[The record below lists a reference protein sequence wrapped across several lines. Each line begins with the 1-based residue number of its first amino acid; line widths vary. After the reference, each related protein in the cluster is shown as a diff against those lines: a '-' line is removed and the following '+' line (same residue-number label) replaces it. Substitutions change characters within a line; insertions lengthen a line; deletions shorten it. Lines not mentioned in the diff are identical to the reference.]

1 MKRNRLIVLALML
14 IGLMN
19 AQKVCAQGSTQK
31 WAGHKPA
38 DVYSGKYTDSEG
50 TKTSDAAKV
59 LYLYNL
65 GTKQYLTKG
74 GRWGTQAMSGPQG
87 MAMSLVQV
95 TAGSVYYLQ
104 SSVMCE
110 NYHDGNGYIEFCDGT
125 TNTSAADTL
134 IFTVDQGR
142 NKDATGSGRTT
153 AQMTFT
159 PVTLEG
165 YTNIYQITIT
175 NNNSNAVADARG
187 TFYLCSEKDSEITP
201 KKDITGL
208 NDNSDKWILVTQQ
221 DFLNDFEKAE
231 ASFATPVPA
240 YFTIKDYD
248 FARNDLNISEWKGG
262 TERNVTIVNNS
273 PKPTAPNTVLT
284 PDKAIP
290 TKTTVTTKTEY
301 TYSGTCHYFRSD
313 LQMTTGSHTFSSA
326 KSETK
331 YEGITTVGNET
342 TIHEADGFLS
352 CGRTHNYGISSQDI
366 KLDKIEGGTTQEVTS
381 SGYTYYVG
389 NGYDETKTAVDEDG
403 KALSKEDYWQRLYGG
418 KWTANIHGPQGSIS
432 QKVAIKLRSG
442 WYKVSCDGFTTDGK
456 GYMFASVNRATEGTT
471 DQRAVA
477 PFTKISSVP
486 TTYVKASNLLSSLEG
501 ARQSVTVYVP
511 RKESNSHEP
520 ADNSYIIF
528 GAFTEGG
535 TNSSWTCVDNFSI
548 EYLGD
553 PDTDI
558 IIDENQ
564 TDYDYING
572 QVDTGG
578 NHTMRLYRTFKTDN
592 WNSLVLPVNLT
603 AGQVKTAF
611 GGDTKL
617 SVLQGATA
625 EAPNRIYFTKVDL
638 TDNDATAINAGKL
651 YIIKPQV
658 EMTTLP
664 AGSEAV
670 TRKVTKGDKTFDL
683 SLRTYYTFN
692 QVVLNTELTSGDVSS
707 SVVKGASTDNTGAST
722 DKGYLQM
729 VGTYVKK
736 GTAVTEG
743 TPAIP
748 AKSYILGT
756 PSGATG
762 SKWYYTKVAVNNV
775 KGLRGWLET
784 GKSAPTTDVKF
795 FINGVEEG
803 EVTAIEGI
811 ESSMEVSKRI
821 NSNIYNLN
829 GQLVRSNSVSAE
841 GLDKGIYIIG
851 GKKVVVK

>member
-1 MKRNRLIVLALML
+1 
-14 IGLMN
+14 MN
-19 AQKVCAQGSTQK
+19 AQKVCAQVSAQK

-87 MAMSLVQV
+87 MAMRLVQV
-95 TAGSVYYLQ
+95 TGSSAYYLQ

-125 TNTSAADTL
+125 TNTSAAETL

-142 NKDATGSGRTT
+142 TSDGTGRTT
-153 AQMTFT
+153 ARMKFI

-175 NNNSNAVADARG
+175 NSNTAAVADARG
-187 TFYLCSEKDSEITP
+187 TFYLCSVKDSEITP
-201 KKDITGL
+201 KKDISDL

-231 ASFATPVPA
+231 ATFASPVPA

-248 FARNDLNISEWKGG
+248 FARRDNNISEWKGG
-262 TERNVTIVNNS
+262 TARDVEIVNNV
-273 PKPTAPNTVLT
+273 PIPTTSDEPLPTT

-290 TKTTVTTKTEY
+290 TATTVTTPTKY
-301 TYSGTCHYFRSD
+301 IYSGTCYHYKNEY
-313 LQMTTGSHTFSSA
+313 QVTTRYHSFSGVP
-326 KSETK
+326 SETK
-331 YEGITTVGNET
+331 YNRITKKGDKT
-342 TIHEADGFLS
+342 TIYEADGFLS
-352 CGRTHNYGISSQDI
+352 CGMDHEYGTARQVITLDDI
-366 KLDKIEGGTTQEVTS
+366 KEGTTQEVTS

-389 NGYDETKTAVDEDG
+389 NGYGEDKTTEDEDG
-403 KALSKEDYWQRLYGG
+403 NKYSTAEYLQRLYGG

-486 TTYVKASNLLSSLEG
+486 TTYVKASNLLSSLDG

-664 AGSEAV
+664 DKSEAV

-692 QVVLNTELTSGDVSS
+692 QVVLNKELTSGDVSS
-707 SVVKGASTDNTGAST
+707 SVVQGATDEG
-722 DKGYLQM
+722 GLQM

-736 GTAVTEG
+736 SKEVDG

-756 PSGATG
+756 PSGATD

-784 GKSAPTTDVKF
+784 GKDESTAEGVKF

>member
-1 MKRNRLIVLALML
+1 MRRKDHPISRN
-14 IGLMN
+14 
-19 AQKVCAQGSTQK
+19 
-31 WAGHKPA
+31 HPA
-38 DVYSGKYTDSEG
+38 P
-50 TKTSDAAKV
+50 A
-59 LYLYNL
+59 
-65 GTKQYLTKG
+65 G
-74 GRWGTQAMSGPQG
+74 GR
-87 MAMSLVQV
+87 
-95 TAGSVYYLQ
+95 
-104 SSVMCE
+104 C
-110 NYHDGNGYIEFCDGT
+110 
-125 TNTSAADTL
+125 
-134 IFTVDQGR
+134 
-142 NKDATGSGRTT
+142 
-153 AQMTFT
+153 
-159 PVTLEG
+159 
-165 YTNIYQITIT
+165 
-175 NNNSNAVADARG
+175 AR
-187 TFYLCSEKDSEITP
+187 
-201 KKDITGL
+201 
-208 NDNSDKWILVTQQ
+208 
-221 DFLNDFEKAE
+221 
-231 ASFATPVPA
+231 
-240 YFTIKDYD
+240 
-248 FARNDLNISEWKGG
+248 
-262 TERNVTIVNNS
+262 
-273 PKPTAPNTVLT
+273 
-284 PDKAIP
+284 
-290 TKTTVTTKTEY
+290 
-301 TYSGTCHYFRSD
+301 H
-313 LQMTTGSHTFSSA
+313 
-326 KSETK
+326 
-331 YEGITTVGNET
+331 
-342 TIHEADGFLS
+342 
-352 CGRTHNYGISSQDI
+352 
-366 KLDKIEGGTTQEVTS
+366 
-381 SGYTYYVG
+381 VG
-389 NGYDETKTAVDEDG
+389 NGYGETTTTVDEDG
-403 KALSKEDYWQRLYGG
+403 KALSKNVHWQRLYGG
-418 KWTANIHGPQGSIS
+418 KWTANIHGSEGSIS
-432 QKVAIKLRSG
+432 QKVDITRRSG

-456 GYMFASVNRATEGTT
+456 GYMFASVNRATQGTT

-477 PFTKISSVP
+477 PFTQISSAP

-511 RKESNSHEP
+511 RKEGTTTHEP
-520 ADNSYIIF
+520 ADGSYIIF

-535 TNSSWTCVDNFSI
+535 SASSWTCVDNFSI

-553 PDTDI
+553 PDEDI

-572 QVDTGG
+572 QVDDKG

-638 TDNDATAINAGKL
+638 TDNDAVAINAGKL

-664 AGSEAV
+664 GGSEAV

-692 QVVLNTELTSGDVSS
+692 QVVLNKELTSGDVSS

-722 DKGYLQM
+722 DKGGLQM

-736 GTAVTEG
+736 GTAVAGG
-743 TPAIP
+743 TQAIP

-784 GKSAPTTDVKF
+784 GKDESTAEGVKF

>member
-1 MKRNRLIVLALML
+1 
-14 IGLMN
+14 MN
-19 AQKVCAQGSTQK
+19 AQKVCAQQVSAQK
-31 WAGHKPA
+31 WDGHTPA
-38 DVYSGKYTDSEG
+38 DVYSGSYTDEKG
-50 TKTSDAAKV
+50 NAQTSDAAKV

-87 MAMSLVQV
+87 MAMSLDEY

-110 NYHDGNGYIEFCDGT
+110 NDNRKNGYIEFCDGT
-125 TNTSAADTL
+125 SATSKAETL

-142 NKDATGSGRTT
+142 DGDGNGRTT
-153 AQMTFT
+153 ARMKFI
-159 PVTLEG
+159 PVTLDG

-175 NNNSNAVADARG
+175 NSNSAAVADAQG
-187 TFYLCSEKDSEITP
+187 TFYLCSVKDSEITP
-201 KKDITGL
+201 KKDISGL
-208 NDNSDKWILVTQQ
+208 SDNSDKWILVTQQ

-231 ASFATPVPA
+231 ATFASPVPA

-248 FARNDLNISEWKGG
+248 FARRDNNISEWKGG
-262 TERNVTIVNNS
+262 TARDVEIVNNV
-273 PKPTAPNTVLT
+273 PIPTTSDEPLPTT

-290 TKTTVTTKTEY
+290 TTTTKTTKTY
-301 TYSGTCHYFRSD
+301 TYSIVCTQRRSNNNTED
-313 LQMTTGSHTFSSA
+313 LDPVTHTSTSLLTDDEIINLSKEITSSKDYLPCGHNHA
-326 KSETK
+326 TYSWQNTYLRKQT
-331 YEGITTVGNET
+331 IT
-342 TIHEADGFLS
+342 L
-352 CGRTHNYGISSQDI
+352 
-366 KLDKIEGGTTQEVTS
+366 KKIEEKTEEVTS
-381 SGYTYYVG
+381 DGYIYYVG
-389 NGYDETKTAVDEDG
+389 NGYGETTTTEDEDG
-403 KALSKEDYWQRLYGG
+403 NKYSTDEYLQRLYGG

-432 QKVAIKLRSG
+432 QKVNITLRSG

-456 GYMFASVNRATEGTT
+456 GYMFASVNGSDDGTT

-572 QVDTGG
+572 QVDDKG
-578 NHTMRLYRTFKTDN
+578 NHTMRLYRTFKRDN

-603 AGQVKTAF
+603 AGQVKTTF

-638 TDNDATAINAGKL
+638 TDNDAVAINAGKL

-658 EMTTLP
+658 DMTTLP
-664 AGSEAV
+664 DESKAV
-670 TRKVTKGDKTFDL
+670 TRKVTIGGKTFDL

-692 QVVLNTELTSGDVSS
+692 QVVLDKKLTSGDVSS
-707 SVVKGASTDNTGAST
+707 SVVQGATDEG
-722 DKGYLQM
+722 GLQM

-736 GTAVTEG
+736 GTAVAGG

-784 GKSAPTTDVKF
+784 GKDESTAEGVKF

>member
-1 MKRNRLIVLALML
+1 
-14 IGLMN
+14 MN
-19 AQKVCAQGSTQK
+19 AQKVCAQQVSAQK
-31 WAGHKPA
+31 WDGHTPA
-38 DVYSGKYTDSEG
+38 DVNAGKYTANGIE
-50 TKTSDAAKV
+50 TTSDAAKV

-74 GRWGTQAMSGPQG
+74 GKWGTQAMSGPQG
-87 MAMSLVQV
+87 MAMSLVKV
-95 TAGSVYYLQ
+95 TGSSAYYLQ
-104 SSVMCE
+104 SSVKCE
-110 NYHDGNGYIEFCDGT
+110 NFKQGYGYIEFCDGT
-125 TNTSAADTL
+125 TNTSIHETL

-142 NKDATGSGRTT
+142 DGSGNGRKT
-153 AQMTFT
+153 AQMKFI
-159 PVTLEG
+159 PVESAD

-175 NNNSNAVADARG
+175 NNNSGAVEDARG
-187 TFYLCSEKDSEITP
+187 TFYLCSVKDSEITP
-201 KKDITGL
+201 KKDISGL
-208 NDNSDKWILVTQQ
+208 TDNSDKWILVTQQ
-221 DFLNDFEKAE
+221 DFLNYFEKAE
-231 ASFATPVPA
+231 ASSASPVPA

-248 FARNDLNISEWKGG
+248 FARNDKDISYWKGG
-262 TERNVTIVNNS
+262 TKRDVTIANNT
-273 PKPTAPNTVLT
+273 PTPTT

-290 TKTTVTTKTEY
+290 TTTETTTTTY
-301 TYSGTCHYFRSD
+301 IYSGTCYYYRSD
-313 LQMTTGSHTFSSA
+313 LHIQTRSHTFSGA
-326 KSETK
+326 QSETK
-331 YEGITTVGNET
+331 YNRITNKGDGT
-342 TIHEADGFLS
+342 TINTGFLS
-352 CGRTHNYGISSQDI
+352 CGQTHEYGTARQEITLDDI
-366 KLDKIEGGTTQEVTS
+366 EKTTQEVTS

-389 NGYDETKTAVDEDG
+389 NGYVDNGTTKEDEDG
-403 KALSKEDYWQRLYGG
+403 NKYSKDEFWQRLYGG
-418 KWTANIHGPQGSIS
+418 KWTANIHGKQGSIS
-432 QKVAIKLRSG
+432 QKVDIKLRSG
-442 WYKVSCDGFTTDGK
+442 WYKVSCDGFTTDGN
-456 GYMFASVNRATEGTT
+456 GYLFASVNGSKDGTT

-477 PFTKISSVP
+477 PFTKISSAP

-511 RKESNSHEP
+511 RKDINSHEP
-520 ADNSYIIF
+520 AADSYIIF

-535 TNSSWTCVDNFSI
+535 SASSWTCVDNFSI

-558 IIDENQ
+558 IIDEDQ
-564 TDYDYING
+564 TDFGYING
-572 QVDTGG
+572 QVDDQG
-578 NHTMRLYRTFKTDN
+578 NHTMRLHRTFKTDN

-638 TDNDATAINAGKL
+638 TDNDAPAISAGKL

-664 AGSEAV
+664 DKSEAV
-670 TRKVTKGDKTFDL
+670 TRKVTIGGKTFDL

-692 QVVLNTELTSGDVSS
+692 QVVLNTVLESGNVKS
-707 SVVKGASTDNTGAST
+707 SVVQGATDEG
-722 DKGYLQM
+722 GLQM

-736 GTAVTEG
+736 GKDVTEG
-743 TPAIP
+743 TTAIP
-748 AKSYILGT
+748 VNSYILGT
-756 PSGATG
+756 PKNATD
-762 SKWYYTKVAVNNV
+762 SKWYYTTVAVNNV

-784 GKSAPTTDVKF
+784 GKSAPNTDVKF

>member
-19 AQKVCAQGSTQK
+19 AQKVCAQGSTQR
-31 WAGHKPA
+31 WAGHTPT
-38 DVYSGKYTDSEG
+38 DVNSGTGASRIF
-50 TKTSDAAKV
+50 
-59 LYLYNL
+59 YLYNL
-65 GTKQYLTKG
+65 GTGNYLAKG
-74 GRWGTQAMSGPQG
+74 GYWGTQAVSGNQALP
-87 MAMSLVQV
+87 MTLVQV
-95 TAGSVYYLQ
+95 RAGSVYYLET
-104 SSVMCE
+104 SVKCE
-110 NYHDGNGYIEFCDGT
+110 NLKSGNGYLEFMDKTGS
-125 TNTSAADTL
+125 TSTADALVFYT
-134 IFTVDQGR
+134 DQGR
-142 NKDATGSGRTT
+142 TSDGAGRST
-153 AQMTFT
+153 AQMTFKS
-159 PVTLEG
+159 VTVEG
-165 YTNIYQITIT
+165 YTNIYQITCT
-175 NNNSNAVADARG
+175 ANNSTNADYKG
-187 TFYLCSEKDSEITP
+187 TFYLTDKNGIITP
-201 KKDITGL
+201 VKEAGL
-208 NDNSDKWILVTQQ
+208 EGDNSDKWILVTQQ
-221 DFLNDFEKAE
+221 DFLNEFATAE
-231 ASFATPVPA
+231 ATTAKPAPA
-240 YFTIKDYD
+240 YFILKDYD
-248 FARNDLNISEWKGG
+248 FARNDNNISNWKGG
-262 TERNVTIVNNS
+262 TARDVEIVNNV
-273 PKPTAPNTVLT
+273 PIPTTSDEPLPTT

-290 TKTTVTTKTEY
+290 TTTTVTTPTKY
-301 TYSGTCHYFRSD
+301 TYSGTCTYNNRIFGTS
-313 LQMTTGSHTFSSA
+313 SHKFTDA

-331 YEGITTVGNET
+331 YDGITKKGDKT
-342 TIHEADGFLS
+342 TIYEADGFLS
-352 CGRTHNYGISSQDI
+352 CGMDHEYGTARQVITLDDI
-366 KLDKIEGGTTQEVTS
+366 KEGTTQEVTT
-381 SGYTYYVG
+381 GYTYYIG
-389 NGYDETKTAVDEDG
+389 NGYGEKELPKYTDEEGNEYWEDEDG
-403 KALSKEDYWQRLYGG
+403 TKYYDSGFKYYQKVYGG
-418 KWTANIHGPQGSIS
+418 NWTANIHGANGSIS
-432 QKVAIKLRSG
+432 QKVNITLRSG

-456 GYMFASVNRATEGTT
+456 GYMFASVNGSDDGTT

-477 PFTKISSVP
+477 PFTQISSAP

-511 RKESNSHEP
+511 RKEINSHEP

-553 PDTDI
+553 PDPEYDI

-572 QVDTGG
+572 QVDTKG

-603 AGQVKTAF
+603 AGQVKTTF

-617 SVLQGATA
+617 SVLEGAKE

-638 TDNDATAINAGKL
+638 TDDDAPAISAGKL

-670 TRKVTKGDKTFDL
+670 TRKVTKGDKTFNL
-683 SLRTYYTFN
+683 SLSTYYTFN
-692 QVVLNTELTSGDVSS
+692 QVVLNKELTSGAVSS
-707 SVVKGASTDNTGAST
+707 KVVQGATDEG
-722 DKGYLQM
+722 GLQM

-736 GTAVTEG
+736 SKEVDG

-756 PSGATG
+756 PSGATD

-784 GKSAPTTDVKF
+784 GKSESTPGVKF
-795 FINGVEEG
+795 VINGVEEG

>member
-1 MKRNRLIVLALML
+1 
-14 IGLMN
+14 MN
-19 AQKVCAQGSTQK
+19 AQKVCAQISTQR
-31 WAGHKPA
+31 WAGHAPA
-38 DVYSGKYTDSEG
+38 DVYSGTGASRIF
-50 TKTSDAAKV
+50 
-59 LYLYNL
+59 YLYNL
-65 GTKQYLTKG
+65 GTGNYLAKG
-74 GRWGTQAMSGPQG
+74 GYWGTQAVSGNQALP
-87 MAMSLVQV
+87 MTLVQV
-95 TAGSVYYLQ
+95 TAGRVYYLET
-104 SSVMCE
+104 SVKCE
-110 NYHDGNGYIEFCDGT
+110 NFKSGNGYLEFMDK
-125 TNTSAADTL
+125 TSSTSLADALVFYT
-134 IFTVDQGR
+134 DQGR
-142 NKDATGSGRTT
+142 TSQGAGRST
-153 AQMTFT
+153 AQMTFKS
-159 PVTLEG
+159 VTVEG
-165 YTNIYQITIT
+165 YTNIYQITCT
-175 NNNSNAVADARG
+175 ANNSTNKDYKG
-187 TFYLCSEKDSEITP
+187 TFYLTDKNGIITP
-201 KKDITGL
+201 VKEAGL
-208 NDNSDKWILVTQQ
+208 EGDNSDKWILVTQQ
-221 DFLNDFEKAE
+221 DFLNEFATAE
-231 ASFATPVPA
+231 ATTAKPAPA
-240 YFTIKDYD
+240 YFILKDYD
-248 FARNDLNISEWKGG
+248 FARNDNNISEWKGG
-262 TERNVTIVNNS
+262 TGRDVTIVNND
-273 PKPTAPNTVLT
+273 PTPTT
-284 PDKAIP
+284 PADAIG
-290 TKTTVTTKTEY
+290 TTTTVTTPKTY
-301 TYSGTCHYFRSD
+301 TYSVVCTQGATWGNQEQLTAVTCTSTSLKTDDETLNSSKDITNRNSYLNCGHNHSTSSWDDNYLRKQTITLVGIED
-313 LQMTTGSHTFSSA
+313 EKTEEVTTG
-326 KSETK
+326 
-331 YEGITTVGNET
+331 
-342 TIHEADGFLS
+342 
-352 CGRTHNYGISSQDI
+352 
-366 KLDKIEGGTTQEVTS
+366 
-381 SGYTYYVG
+381 GYTYYIG
-389 NGYDETKTAVDEDG
+389 NGYGESELPKYTDEDG
-403 KALSKEDYWQRLYGG
+403 NAYWEDEDGTKYYDSGFKYYQKVYGG
-418 KWTANIHGPQGSIS
+418 NWTANIHGANGSIS
-432 QKVAIKLRSG
+432 QEVAITLRSG

-456 GYMFASVNRATEGTT
+456 GYMFASVNGATDGTT

-477 PFTKISSVP
+477 PFTKISSAP

-511 RKESNSHEP
+511 RKESTSHEP
-520 ADNSYIIF
+520 AADSYIIF
-528 GAFTEGG
+528 GAFTAGG
-535 TNSSWTCVDNFSI
+535 SETSWTCVDNFSI

-553 PDTDI
+553 PDEDI

-572 QVDTGG
+572 QVDTEG

-617 SVLQGATA
+617 SVLQGATE

-638 TDNDATAINAGKL
+638 TDDDATAINAGKL

-664 AGSEAV
+664 DESKAV
-670 TRKVTKGDKTFDL
+670 TRKVTIGGKTFDL

-692 QVVLNTELTSGDVSS
+692 QVVLNTNLESGNVSS
-707 SVVKGASTDNTGAST
+707 SVVPGASTDE
-722 DKGYLQM
+722 GYLQM

-736 GTAVTEG
+736 GKDVAEG
-743 TPAIP
+743 TTAIP

>member
-19 AQKVCAQGSTQK
+19 AQKVCAQISTQR
-31 WAGHKPA
+31 WAGHAPA
-38 DVYSGKYTDSEG
+38 DVYSGTGASRIF
-50 TKTSDAAKV
+50 
-59 LYLYNL
+59 YLYNL
-65 GTKQYLTKG
+65 GTGNYLAKG
-74 GRWGTQAMSGPQG
+74 GYWGTQAVSGNQALP
-87 MAMSLVQV
+87 MTLVQV
-95 TAGSVYYLQ
+95 TAGSVYYLET
-104 SSVMCE
+104 SVKCE
-110 NYHDGNGYIEFCDGT
+110 NLTSGNGYLEFMDKTGS
-125 TNTSAADTL
+125 TSTADALVFYT
-134 IFTVDQGR
+134 DQGR
-142 NKDATGSGRTT
+142 TSDGAGRST
-153 AQMTFT
+153 AQMKFKS
-159 PVTLEG
+159 VTVEG
-165 YTNIYQITIT
+165 YTNIYQITCT
-175 NNNSNAVADARG
+175 ANNSTNQDYKG
-187 TFYLCSEKDSEITP
+187 TFYLTDKNGIITP
-201 KKDITGL
+201 VKEAGL
-208 NDNSDKWILVTQQ
+208 EGDNSDKWILVTQQ
-221 DFLNDFEKAE
+221 DFLNEFATAE
-231 ASFATPVPA
+231 ATTAKPAPA
-240 YFTIKDYD
+240 YFILKDYD

-262 TERNVTIVNNS
+262 TGRDVTIVNND
-273 PKPTAPNTVLT
+273 PTPTT
-284 PDKAIP
+284 PADAIG
-290 TKTTVTTKTEY
+290 TTTTVTTPTKYKYHVVCTYYTNSRQTKTTTHECDINSETLYGNIKNVNDKTVLTENFVSCDKYGKHLSNYGVTYDYGIKQQELTLTLKEGGKTE
-301 TYSGTCHYFRSD
+301 
-313 LQMTTGSHTFSSA
+313 
-326 KSETK
+326 
-331 YEGITTVGNET
+331 
-342 TIHEADGFLS
+342 
-352 CGRTHNYGISSQDI
+352 
-366 KLDKIEGGTTQEVTS
+366 EVTT
-381 SGYTYYVG
+381 GYTYYIG
-389 NGYDETKTAVDEDG
+389 NGYGESELPKYTDEDDNEYWEDEDG
-403 KALSKEDYWQRLYGG
+403 TKYYDSGFKYYQKVYGG
-418 KWTANIHGPQGSIS
+418 NWTANIHGANGSIS
-432 QKVAIKLRSG
+432 QKVNITLRSG

-456 GYMFASVNRATEGTT
+456 GYMFASVKGATEGTT

-511 RKESNSHEP
+511 RKESTSHEP
-520 ADNSYIIF
+520 ADGSYIIF

-535 TNSSWTCVDNFSI
+535 SASSWTCVDNFSI

-558 IIDENQ
+558 IIDEDQ

-638 TDNDATAINAGKL
+638 TDNDAVAINAGKL

-664 AGSEAV
+664 DKSEAV

-692 QVVLNTELTSGDVSS
+692 QVVLNKELTSGDVSS
-707 SVVKGASTDNTGAST
+707 SVVQGATDEG
-722 DKGYLQM
+722 GLQM

-736 GTAVTEG
+736 GKDVTEG
-743 TPAIP
+743 TTAIP
-748 AKSYILGT
+748 AYSYILGT
-756 PSGATG
+756 PSDKTD
-762 SKWYYTKVAVNNV
+762 SKWYYTKVDVNNV

-784 GKSAPTTDVKF
+784 GKSESTPGVKF
-795 FINGVEEG
+795 VINGVEEG

>member
-1 MKRNRLIVLALML
+1 
-14 IGLMN
+14 MN
-19 AQKVCAQGSTQK
+19 AQKVCAQQVSAQK
-31 WAGHKPA
+31 WDGHTPA
-38 DVYSGKYTDSEG
+38 DVYSGSYTDEKG
-50 TKTSDAAKV
+50 NAQTSDAAKV

-87 MAMSLVQV
+87 MPMRLVQV
-95 TAGSVYYLQ
+95 TASSVYYLQ
-104 SSVMCE
+104 SSVKRE
-110 NYHDGNGYIEFCDGT
+110 GGDDYGYIEFCDGT
-125 TNTSAADTL
+125 TNTSALDTL

-142 NKDATGSGRTT
+142 DGSGNGRKT
-153 AQMTFT
+153 AQMKFI
-159 PVTLEG
+159 PVESAA
-165 YTNIYQITIT
+165 NIYQITIT
-175 NNNSNAVADARG
+175 NNNSGAVEDARG
-187 TFYLCSEKDSEITP
+187 TFYLCSVKDSEITP
-201 KKDITGL
+201 KKDISGL

-221 DFLNDFEKAE
+221 DFLNYFEKAE
-231 ASFATPVPA
+231 ASSASPVPA

-248 FARNDLNISEWKGG
+248 FARNDLNISYWKGG
-262 TERNVTIVNNS
+262 TKRDVTIANNT
-273 PKPTAPNTVLT
+273 PTPTT

-290 TKTTVTTKTEY
+290 TTTTKTTPKTY
-301 TYSGTCHYFRSD
+301 TYKVECTQGRNSYSEKTLDPVTRDSTLLLTNDETLNVPQDITDRYLFCGHDHSTRNTNLRKQTITLVHIED
-313 LQMTTGSHTFSSA
+313 EKTEEVTTG
-326 KSETK
+326 
-331 YEGITTVGNET
+331 
-342 TIHEADGFLS
+342 
-352 CGRTHNYGISSQDI
+352 
-366 KLDKIEGGTTQEVTS
+366 
-381 SGYTYYVG
+381 GYTYYVG
-389 NGYDETKTAVDEDG
+389 NGYGETTTTVDEDG
-403 KALSKEDYWQRLYGG
+403 KALSKNVHWQRLYGG
-418 KWTANIHGPQGSIS
+418 KWTANIHGSEGSIS
-432 QKVAIKLRSG
+432 QKVDITRRSG

-511 RKESNSHEP
+511 RKEGTTTHEP

-528 GAFTEGG
+528 GAFTADGSA
-535 TNSSWTCVDNFSI
+535 SSWTCVDNFSI

-553 PDTDI
+553 PDEDI

-572 QVDTGG
+572 QVDTKG
-578 NHTMRLYRTFKTDN
+578 NHTMRLYRTFKRDN

-603 AGQVKTAF
+603 AGQVKTTF

-638 TDNDATAINAGKL
+638 TDNDAPAISAGKL

-664 AGSEAV
+664 DESEAV
-670 TRKVTKGDKTFDL
+670 TRKVTIGGQTFNL

-692 QVVLNTELTSGDVSS
+692 QVVLDKKLTSGDVSS
-707 SVVKGASTDNTGAST
+707 SVVQGATDEG
-722 DKGYLQM
+722 GLQM

-736 GTAVTEG
+736 GTAVAGG

-784 GKSAPTTDVKF
+784 GKDESTPEGVKF

>member
-14 IGLMN
+14 IGLLN
-19 AQKVCAQGSTQK
+19 AQKVCAQVSAQK
-31 WAGHKPA
+31 WAGHKPE
-38 DVYSGKYTDSEG
+38 DVCSGKYTDEEG
-50 TKTSDAAKV
+50 TKTSEAAKV

-87 MAMSLVQV
+87 MAMSLVEY
-95 TAGSVYYLQ
+95 TASSVYYLE
-104 SSVMCE
+104 SSVKCE
-110 NYHDGNGYIEFCDGT
+110 TLESGNGYIEFCDGT
-125 TNTSAADTL
+125 TNTSALDTL

-142 NKDATGSGRTT
+142 TAGTGAGRTT
-153 AQMTFT
+153 ARMKFI
-159 PVTLEG
+159 PVELAG

-175 NNNSNAVADARG
+175 NSNANAVADARG
-187 TFYLCSEKDSEITP
+187 TFYLCSVKDSEITP
-201 KKDITGL
+201 KKDISGL

-221 DFLNDFEKAE
+221 DFLNYFEKAE
-231 ASFATPVPA
+231 ASSASPVPA

-262 TERNVTIVNNS
+262 SERNVTIVNNY

-290 TKTTVTTKTEY
+290 TKETVTTATTYK
-301 TYSGTCHYFRSD
+301 YSGTCHYYTSSWHILTD
-313 LQMTTGSHTFSSA
+313 SHEFSSVP
-326 KSETK
+326 SEKK
-331 YEGITTVGNET
+331 YNGITNKGDGT
-342 TIHEADGFLS
+342 TINTGFLS
-352 CGRTHNYGISSQDI
+352 CGQKHEYGTARQQITLDDI
-366 KLDKIEGGTTQEVTS
+366 VETTQEVTS

-389 NGYDETKTAVDEDG
+389 NGYDETTTTVDEDG
-403 KALSKEDYWQRLYGG
+403 KALSKNVHWQRLYGG
-418 KWTANIHGPQGSIS
+418 KWTANIHGSEGSIS
-432 QKVAIKLRSG
+432 QKVDITRRSG

-456 GYMFASVNRATEGTT
+456 GYMFASVNRATVGTT

-511 RKESNSHEP
+511 RKEGTTTHEP
-520 ADNSYIIF
+520 KAGSYIIF

-535 TNSSWTCVDNFSI
+535 SASSWTCVDNFSI

-558 IIDENQ
+558 IIDEDQ
-564 TDYDYING
+564 TDFDYING
-572 QVDTGG
+572 QVANDG
-578 NHTMRLYRTFKTDN
+578 NHTMRLHRTFKTDN

-603 AGQVKTAF
+603 AGQVKTTF

-638 TDNDATAINAGKL
+638 TDNDAVAINAGKL

-664 AGSEAV
+664 EGSEAV

-692 QVVLNTELTSGDVSS
+692 QVVLDKELTSGDVSTK
-707 SVVKGASTDNTGAST
+707 VVQGATDEG
-722 DKGYLQM
+722 GLQM

-736 GTAVTEG
+736 GIKVDG
-743 TPAIP
+743 TTAIP

-756 PSGATG
+756 PSGATD

-784 GKSAPTTDVKF
+784 GKSAPAAEEVKF

>member
-14 IGLMN
+14 IGLLN
-19 AQKVCAQGSTQK
+19 AQKVCAQVSAQK
-31 WAGHKPA
+31 WAGHTPA
-38 DVYSGKYTDSEG
+38 DVNAGKYTANGIE
-50 TKTSDAAKV
+50 TTSDAAKV

-87 MAMSLVQV
+87 MAMRLVQV
-95 TAGSVYYLQ
+95 TGSSAYYLE
-104 SSVMCE
+104 SSVKCE
-110 NYHDGNGYIEFCDGT
+110 TLDSGNGYIEFCDGT
-125 TNTSAADTL
+125 TNTSALDTL

-142 NKDATGSGRTT
+142 TAGTGAGRTT
-153 AQMTFT
+153 ARMKFI
-159 PVTLEG
+159 PVKLAG

-175 NNNSNAVADARG
+175 NNNSNAVADAQG
-187 TFYLCSEKDSEITP
+187 TFYLCSVKDSEITP
-201 KKDITGL
+201 KKDINGL

-221 DFLNDFEKAE
+221 DFLNYFEKAE
-231 ASFATPVPA
+231 ASSASPVPA

-290 TKTTVTTKTEY
+290 TTETVTTATTYK
-301 TYSGTCHYFRSD
+301 YSGTCTFYTDWPHTSTD
-313 LQMTTGSHTFSSA
+313 SHTFSNVP
-326 KSETK
+326 SETK
-331 YEGITTVGNET
+331 YNGITDVKDGT
-342 TIHEADGFLS
+342 TINSNFLS
-352 CGRTHNYGISSQDI
+352 CGQRHRYGTSSQEI
-366 KLDKIEGGTTQEVTS
+366 TLDEIVETTQEVTNV
-381 SGYTYYVG
+381 GYTYYVG
-389 NGYDETKTAVDEDG
+389 NGYDETTTTVDEDG
-403 KALSKEDYWQRLYGG
+403 KALSKNVHWQRLYGG
-418 KWTANIHGPQGSIS
+418 KWTANIHGSEGSIS
-432 QKVAIKLRSG
+432 QKVDIKLRSG
-442 WYKVSCDGFTTDGK
+442 WYKVSCDGFTTDGN
-456 GYMFASVNRATEGTT
+456 GYLFASVNGSKDGTT

-477 PFTKISSVP
+477 PFTQISSAP

-511 RKESNSHEP
+511 RKESTSHEP
-520 ADNSYIIF
+520 AADSYIIF
-528 GAFTEGG
+528 GAFTADGSA
-535 TNSSWTCVDNFSI
+535 SSWTCVDNFSI

-553 PDTDI
+553 PDEDI

-572 QVDTGG
+572 QVDDKG

-638 TDNDATAINAGKL
+638 TDNDAPAISAGKL

-664 AGSEAV
+664 DKSEAV

-692 QVVLNTELTSGDVSS
+692 QVVLDKELTSGDVSTK
-707 SVVKGASTDNTGAST
+707 VVQGATDEG
-722 DKGYLQM
+722 GLQM

-736 GTAVTEG
+736 GKDVTEG
-743 TPAIP
+743 TTAIP
-748 AKSYILGT
+748 VNSYILGT
-756 PSGATG
+756 PKNATD
-762 SKWYYTKVAVNNV
+762 SKWYYTTVAVNNV

-784 GKSAPTTDVKF
+784 GKSAPNTDVKF

>member
-1 MKRNRLIVLALML
+1 ML

-19 AQKVCAQGSTQK
+19 AQKVCAQQVSAQK
-31 WAGHKPA
+31 WDGHTPA
-38 DVYSGKYTDSEG
+38 QVYSGSYTYKGE

-74 GRWGTQAMSGPQG
+74 GKWGTQAMSGPQG

-110 NYHDGNGYIEFCDGT
+110 NYHSGNGYIEFCDGT
-125 TNTSAADTL
+125 TNTSAAETL

-142 NKDATGSGRTT
+142 TSDGTGRTT
-153 AQMTFT
+153 ARMKFI

-175 NNNSNAVADARG
+175 NSNTAAVADARG
-187 TFYLCSEKDSEITP
+187 TFYLCSVKDSEITP
-201 KKDITGL
+201 KKDISDL

-231 ASFATPVPA
+231 ATFASPVPA

-248 FARNDLNISEWKGG
+248 FARRDNNISEWKGG
-262 TERNVTIVNNS
+262 TARDVEIVNNV
-273 PKPTAPNTVLT
+273 PIPTTSDEPLPTT

-290 TKTTVTTKTEY
+290 TTTTVTTPTKY
-301 TYSGTCHYFRSD
+301 IYSGTCYHYKNEY
-313 LQMTTGSHTFSSA
+313 QVTTRSHTFSGVQ
-326 KSETK
+326 SETK
-331 YEGITTVGNET
+331 YNGITKKGDKT
-342 TIHEADGFLS
+342 TIYEADGFLS
-352 CGRTHNYGISSQDI
+352 CGMDHEYGTARQVITLDDI
-366 KLDKIEGGTTQEVTS
+366 KEGTTQEVTS

-389 NGYDETKTAVDEDG
+389 NGYGEDKTTEDEDG
-403 KALSKEDYWQRLYGG
+403 NKYSTAEYLQRLYGG
-418 KWTANIHGPQGSIS
+418 KWTANIHGSEGSIS
-432 QKVAIKLRSG
+432 QKVNITLRSG

-456 GYMFASVNRATEGTT
+456 GYMFASVNGSDDGTT
-471 DQRAVA
+471 DHRAVA

-520 ADNSYIIF
+520 ADGSYIIF
-528 GAFTEGG
+528 GAFNEGG
-535 TNSSWTCVDNFSI
+535 SASSWTCVDNFSI

-572 QVDTGG
+572 QVDDKG
-578 NHTMRLYRTFKTDN
+578 NHTMRLYRTFKIDN

-638 TDNDATAINAGKL
+638 TDDDATAINAGKL

-664 AGSEAV
+664 GGSEAV
-670 TRKVTKGDKTFDL
+670 TRKVTTGDKTFDL

-692 QVVLNTELTSGDVSS
+692 QVVLNTALESGNVKS
-707 SVVKGASTDNTGAST
+707 SVVQGATDEG
-722 DKGYLQM
+722 GLQM

-736 GTAVTEG
+736 GKEVDG
-743 TPAIP
+743 TTAIP

-762 SKWYYTKVAVNNV
+762 SKWYYTKVDVNNV

-784 GKSAPTTDVKF
+784 GKDAPAGVKF
-795 FINGVEEG
+795 VINGVEEG

>member
-19 AQKVCAQGSTQK
+19 AQKVCAQQVSAQK
-31 WAGHKPA
+31 WDGHTPA
-38 DVYSGKYTDSEG
+38 QVYSGSYTYKGE

-74 GRWGTQAMSGPQG
+74 GKWGTQAMSGPQG
-87 MAMSLVQV
+87 MAMRLVQV
-95 TAGSVYYLQ
+95 TGSSAYYLE
-104 SSVMCE
+104 SSVKCE
-110 NYHDGNGYIEFCDGT
+110 TLTSGNGYIEFCDGT

-187 TFYLCSEKDSEITP
+187 TFYLCSVKDSEITP
-201 KKDITGL
+201 KKDISGL

-221 DFLNDFEKAE
+221 DFLNYFEKAE
-231 ASFATPVPA
+231 ASSASPVPA

-262 TERNVTIVNNS
+262 TERNVTIANNT
-273 PKPTAPNTVLT
+273 PTPTT

-290 TKTTVTTKTEY
+290 TTTTVTTTTY
-301 TYSGTCHYFRSD
+301 IYSGTCYRNGRY
-313 LQMTTGSHTFSSA
+313 QGTFTRA
-326 KSETK
+326 ESETK
-331 YEGITTVGNET
+331 YDGITDKGTTATIDKNFLPCGHTHRQDITSQTIKLVDSVET
-342 TIHEADGFLS
+342 T
-352 CGRTHNYGISSQDI
+352 Q
-366 KLDKIEGGTTQEVTS
+366 KVTNV
-381 SGYTYYVG
+381 GYTYYVG
-389 NGYDETKTAVDEDG
+389 NGYAETKTAVDEDG
-403 KALSKEDYWQRLYGG
+403 KTLSKEDYWQRLYGG
-418 KWTANIHGPQGSIS
+418 KWTANIHGSEGSIS
-432 QKVAIKLRSG
+432 QKVNITLRSG

-456 GYMFASVNRATEGTT
+456 GYMFASVNGSDDGTT

-477 PFTKISSVP
+477 PFTQISSAP

-520 ADNSYIIF
+520 AAESYIIF

-535 TNSSWTCVDNFSI
+535 SASSWTCVDNFSI

-558 IIDENQ
+558 IIDEDQ
-564 TDYDYING
+564 TDFDYING
-572 QVDTGG
+572 QVANDG
-578 NHTMRLYRTFKTDN
+578 NHTMRLHRTFKTDN

-617 SVLQGATA
+617 SVLEGAKE

-664 AGSEAV
+664 AGSAAV
-670 TRKVTKGDKTFDL
+670 ERKVTEGDKTFNL

-692 QVVLNTELTSGDVSS
+692 QVVLDKKLTSGDVSTK
-707 SVVKGASTDNTGAST
+707 VVQGATDEG
-722 DKGYLQM
+722 GLQM

-736 GTAVTEG
+736 SKEVDGTT
-743 TPAIP
+743 AIP
-748 AKSYILGT
+748 AYSYILGT
-756 PSGATG
+756 PSDKTD

-784 GKSAPTTDVKF
+784 GKSAPNTDVKF

>member
-1 MKRNRLIVLALML
+1 
-14 IGLMN
+14 MN
-19 AQKVCAQGSTQK
+19 AQKVCAQVSAQK
-31 WAGHKPA
+31 WAGHTPA

-74 GRWGTQAMSGPQG
+74 GKWGTQAMSGPHG

-104 SSVMCE
+104 SSVKRE
-110 NYHDGNGYIEFCDGT
+110 GGAGYGYIEFCDGT
-125 TNTSAADTL
+125 TNTSIHETL

-142 NKDATGSGRTT
+142 DGSGNGRKT
-153 AQMTFT
+153 AQMKFI
-159 PVTLEG
+159 PVESAD

-175 NNNSNAVADARG
+175 NDNSGAVEDAQG
-187 TFYLCSEKDSEITP
+187 TFYLCSIKDSEITP

-221 DFLNDFEKAE
+221 DFLNEFQNAE
-231 ASFATPVPA
+231 ASSASPVPA

-248 FARNDLNISEWKGG
+248 FARNDKDISYWKGG
-262 TERNVTIVNNS
+262 TKRDVTIVNND
-273 PKPTAPNTVLT
+273 PTPTT

-290 TKTTVTTKTEY
+290 TATTVTTTTY
-301 TYSGTCHYFRSD
+301 IYSGTCYRYGIS
-313 LQMTTGSHTFSSA
+313 QGTFTRA
-326 KSETK
+326 ESETK
-331 YEGITTVGNET
+331 YDGITDKGSTA
-342 TIHEADGFLS
+342 TINKGFLP
-352 CGRTHNYGISSQDI
+352 CGHTHRFSLTSQ
-366 KLDKIEGGTTQEVTS
+366 KITLVDSVETTQEVTS

-389 NGYDETKTAVDEDG
+389 NGYVDNGTTKEDEDG
-403 KALSKEDYWQRLYGG
+403 NKYSKDEFWQRLYGG
-418 KWTANIHGPQGSIS
+418 KWTANIHGSEGSIS
-432 QKVAIKLRSG
+432 QQVAITLRSG

-456 GYMFASVNRATEGTT
+456 GYMFASVNSATSGTT

-477 PFTKISSVP
+477 PFTQISSAP

-511 RKESNSHEP
+511 RKEGTTTHEP
-520 ADNSYIIF
+520 ADGSNIIF

-535 TNSSWTCVDNFSI
+535 SASSWTCVDNFSI

-558 IIDENQ
+558 IIDEDQ
-564 TDYDYING
+564 TDFDYING
-572 QVDTGG
+572 QVANDG
-578 NHTMRLYRTFKTDN
+578 NHTMRLHRTFKTDN

-603 AGQVKTAF
+603 AGQVKTTF

-638 TDNDATAINAGKL
+638 TDNDAPAINAGKL

-664 AGSEAV
+664 DKSEAV
-670 TRKVTKGDKTFDL
+670 TRKVTIDGKTFDL

-692 QVVLNTELTSGDVSS
+692 QVVLDKELTSGDVSTK
-707 SVVKGASTDNTGAST
+707 VVQGATDEG
-722 DKGYLQM
+722 GLQM

-736 GTAVTEG
+736 GTAVTADKK
-743 TPAIP
+743 AIP
-748 AKSYILGT
+748 ANSYILGT
-756 PSGATG
+756 PSGATD
-762 SKWYYTKVAVNNV
+762 SKWYYTTVAVNNV

-784 GKSAPTTDVKF
+784 GKDAPAGVKF
-795 FINGVEEG
+795 VINGVEEG

>member
-19 AQKVCAQGSTQK
+19 AQKVCAQTSTQR
-31 WAGHKPA
+31 WAGHTPA
-38 DVYSGKYTDSEG
+38 DVYSGTGASRI
-50 TKTSDAAKV
+50 

-65 GTKQYLTKG
+65 GTGNYLAKG
-74 GRWGTQAMSGPQG
+74 GYWGTQAVSGRQ
-87 MAMSLVQV
+87 AMPMTLVQV
-95 TAGSVYYLQ
+95 TAGSVYYLET
-104 SSVMCE
+104 SVKCE
-110 NYHDGNGYIEFCDGT
+110 NLTSGNGYLEFMDK
-125 TNTSAADTL
+125 TSSTSLADALVFYT
-134 IFTVDQGR
+134 DQGR
-142 NKDATGSGRTT
+142 TSGGDGRST
-153 AQMTFT
+153 AQMTFKS
-159 PVTLEG
+159 VTVEG
-165 YTNIYQITIT
+165 YTNIYQITCT
-175 NNNSNAVADARG
+175 ANNSGANADYKG
-187 TFYLCSEKDSEITP
+187 TFYLTDKNGIITP
-201 KKDITGL
+201 VKEAGL
-208 NDNSDKWILVTQQ
+208 EEDNSDKWILVTQQ
-221 DFLNDFEKAE
+221 DFLNEFATAE
-231 ASFATPVPA
+231 ATTAKPAPA
-240 YFTIKDYD
+240 YFILKDYD
-248 FARNDLNISEWKGG
+248 FARKDNNISSWLGG
-262 TERNVTIVNNS
+262 TDRKTTISNNTPENKTTTPLNPLVAPKGTQKTETVVVTPASYTYNVECYQGKYS
-273 PKPTAPNTVLT
+273 LTASSAGSFTHTSNTKYTEEKKDATATLSHN
-284 PDKAIP
+284 DAIP
-290 TKTTVTTKTEY
+290 DCGHDHSSKSTYLQYQKVTLKEFTPAVTEERTTTE
-301 TYSGTCHYFRSD
+301 G
-313 LQMTTGSHTFSSA
+313 
-326 KSETK
+326 
-331 YEGITTVGNET
+331 
-342 TIHEADGFLS
+342 
-352 CGRTHNYGISSQDI
+352 
-366 KLDKIEGGTTQEVTS
+366 
-381 SGYTYYVG
+381 GYTYYIG
-389 NGYDETKTAVDEDG
+389 NGYGETDLPTATDESGNSYWYDEDG
-403 KALSKEDYWQRLYGG
+403 TKYYDSGFKYYQKVYGG
-418 KWTANIHGPQGSIS
+418 NWTANIHGANGSIS
-432 QKVAIKLRSG
+432 QKVFIKLRSG
-442 WYKVSCDGFTTDGK
+442 WYKVSCDGFTTDGN
-456 GYMFASVNRATEGTT
+456 GYLFASVNGSKDGTT

-477 PFTKISSVP
+477 PFTKISSAP

-511 RKESNSHEP
+511 RKDINSHEP
-520 ADNSYIIF
+520 AADSYIIF

-535 TNSSWTCVDNFSI
+535 SASSWTCVDNFSI

-572 QVDTGG
+572 QVDDQG

-603 AGQVKTAF
+603 AVQVKTAF

-664 AGSEAV
+664 DNSDPVERDV
-670 TRKVTKGDKTFDL
+670 TIGDKTFNL

-692 QVVLNTELTSGDVSS
+692 QVVLNTVLESGNVKS
-707 SVVKGASTDNTGAST
+707 SVVQGATDEG
-722 DKGYLQM
+722 GLQM

-736 GTAVTEG
+736 GTAVAGG

-784 GKSAPTTDVKF
+784 GKDESTPEGVKF

>member
-1 MKRNRLIVLALML
+1 
-14 IGLMN
+14 MN
-19 AQKVCAQGSTQK
+19 AQKVCAQVSAQK
-31 WAGHKPA
+31 WDGHTPTQ
-38 DVYSGKYTDSEG
+38 VYSGSYTDEEG

-87 MAMSLVQV
+87 MAMRLVQV

-110 NYHDGNGYIEFCDGT
+110 NYHEGNGYIEFCDGT

-142 NKDATGSGRTT
+142 NKDDTGSGRTT
-153 AQMTFT
+153 ARMKFI
-159 PVTLEG
+159 PVELAG
-165 YTNIYQITIT
+165 YRNIYQITIT
-175 NNNSNAVADARG
+175 NSNANAVADARG
-187 TFYLCSEKDSEITP
+187 TFYLCSVKDSKITP
-201 KKDITGL
+201 KKDISGL

-221 DFLNDFEKAE
+221 DFLNYFEKAE
-231 ASFATPVPA
+231 ASSASPVPA

-290 TKTTVTTKTEY
+290 TTTTVTTPTTY
-301 TYSGTCHYFRSD
+301 TYSGTCHYYRSEAHV
-313 LQMTTGSHTFSSA
+313 TTRSHTFSSP

-352 CGRTHNYGISSQDI
+352 CGRNHEYGISSQDI
-366 KLDKIEGGTTQEVTS
+366 KLEKIEGGMTQEVKS
-381 SGYTYYVG
+381 PGYTYYVG

-418 KWTANIHGPQGSIS
+418 KWTANIHGSTGSIS

-456 GYMFASVNRATEGTT
+456 GYMFASVNSATQGTT

-477 PFTKISSVP
+477 PFTQISSAP
-486 TTYVKASNLLSSLEG
+486 TTYVKASNTLSTLEG

-511 RKESNSHEP
+511 RKEGTTTHEP
-520 ADNSYIIF
+520 EADSYIIF
-528 GAFTEGG
+528 GAFTADG
-535 TNSSWTCVDNFSI
+535 TASSWTCVDNFSL

-553 PDTDI
+553 PDPKKDI

-572 QVDTGG
+572 QVDKEG
-578 NHTMRLYRTFKTDN
+578 NHTMRLYRTFKIDN

-603 AGQVKTAF
+603 AGQVKTTF

-617 SVLQGATA
+617 SVLQGATE

-638 TDNDATAINAGKL
+638 TDEDAIAINAGEL

-664 AGSEAV
+664 EGSAPV
-670 TRKVTKGDKTFDL
+670 TREVNIGEKTFNL
-683 SLRTYYTFN
+683 SLSTYYTFN
-692 QVVLNTELTSGDVSS
+692 QVVLNTELESGDVSS

-722 DKGYLQM
+722 DKGGLQM

-736 GTAVTEG
+736 GTAVAGG

-756 PSGATG
+756 PKNETG